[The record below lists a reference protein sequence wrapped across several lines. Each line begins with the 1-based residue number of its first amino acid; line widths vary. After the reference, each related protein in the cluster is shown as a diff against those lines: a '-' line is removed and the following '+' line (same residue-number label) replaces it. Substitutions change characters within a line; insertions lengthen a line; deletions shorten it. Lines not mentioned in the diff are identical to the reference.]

1 MDKPVIPELL
11 NAIEDDDGK
20 HLHAH
25 TPTRIATELRRLIC
39 KGSLEPGTK
48 LSEETIAA
56 EFEVSRNTLRE
67 AFTILVGE
75 DLAYKVPNRGVFV
88 IDPGVRDVQEIY
100 QTRRFLEPSAILWGQ
115 LTPELTDTFHHIA
128 DQTRRGIAQE
138 NLEAI
143 KEADRNFHVAAVA
156 LAGSATMTLTL
167 ERLLTQLGL
176 AFHGLNVSP
185 SIHESFAQQ
194 NLAIINRILAGERI
208 DASRGL
214 HRYLGLAENM
224 VLQYAIPAGEVVTT
238 KQAPNQEA
246 VMNGHDLSPN

>member
-11 NAIEDDDGK
+11 NAIEGDGK

-25 TPTRIATELRRLIC
+25 TPTRIATGLRRLIC

-100 QTRRFLEPSAILWGQ
+100 QTRRFLEPSRSEEH
-115 LTPELTDTFHHIA
+115 TSEL
-128 DQTRRGIAQE
+128 Q
-138 NLEAI
+138 
-143 KEADRNFHVAAVA
+143 
-156 LAGSATMTLTL
+156 
-167 ERLLTQLGL
+167 
-176 AFHGLNVSP
+176 
-185 SIHESFAQQ
+185 
-194 NLAIINRILAGERI
+194 
-208 DASRGL
+208 SRG
-214 HRYLGLAENM
+214 
-224 VLQYAIPAGEVVTT
+224 
-238 KQAPNQEA
+238 
-246 VMNGHDLSPN
+246 

>member
-11 NAIEDDDGK
+11 NAINDSHDE

-39 KGSLEPGTK
+39 KGSLEPGAK

-75 DLAYKVPNRGVFV
+75 DLVYKVPNRGVFV
-88 IDPGVRDVQEIY
+88 IDPGVPDVQEIY
-100 QTRRFLEPSAILWGQ
+100 QSRRFLEPSAILWGQ
-115 LTPELTDTFHHIA
+115 LTPELTETFHHIA

-143 KEADRNFHVAAVA
+143 EAADRNFHVAAVA
-156 LAGSATMTLTL
+156 LADSATMTLTL
-167 ERLLTQLGL
+167 DRLLTQLGL
-176 AFHGLNVSP
+176 VFRGLNIRP

-194 NLAIINRILAGERI
+194 NLAIISRILAGDRI

-224 VLQYAIPAGEVVTT
+224 VLQYAIPAGEVVAT
-238 KQAPNQEA
+238 KQAPNQETLT
-246 VMNGHDLSPN
+246 NGHDLSPN